1 MPFAC
6 APLFI
11 AATKSFS
18 RLNTNYSGVVRL
30 VRDATNITAVYAN
43 HGCGNRTGVLTTTA
57 TATLSRAQ
65 YVTQILSVLVC
76 VQSLIFLF
84 SICVC
89 EPDELGNGE
98 EGGEGAE
105 VASGDAEMCTQ
116 LLLCAY
122 GYIVFTQA
130 CSMNLKNAI
139 LFSFTDVLALCV
151 LWYPHIKRTC
161 LVVRSASRVDAH
173 QARATL

>member
-18 RLNTNYSGVVRL
+18 RYNTNYTDVVRL
-30 VRDATNITAVYAN
+30 VRDATNSTAVYAN
-43 HGCGNRTGVLTTTA
+43 HGCGNRTGVLTT

-89 EPDELGNGE
+89 EPDELGNEEEGE
-98 EGGEGAE
+98 EGTE

-151 LWYPHIKRTC
+151 LWSPHIKRTC
-161 LVVRSASRVDAH
+161 LLVHSASRVDAH